1 MKGNIPS
8 KCTPFFFPL
17 ASTPSFL
24 SPLQPLN
31 LYSRATHQ
39 AGPSMEIRK
48 LVWELGACCLQAK
61 GKWVW
66 DICLGERGHVPSYE
80 PELSWQPCS
89 RDLGEIT
96 KSETPSAKGHN
107 MKISTQWMSIITH
120 IVLAGPVIWEIIKQI
135 SLWRTENLGKICWA
149 YKLFRRIG
157 KPQYRTLR
165 SKFCHNYKCR
175 SSFVVTFFMQLWNM
189 LLIKVAWKYLRL
201 WCRYT
206 MSNTAESPSLHQ
218 GVDLLT
224 LFTAF
229 PV

>member
-1 MKGNIPS
+1 MRRAEAMKGNIPS

-17 ASTPSFL
+17 ASAPSFL

-39 AGPSMEIRK
+39 AGPSVEIRK
-48 LVWELGACCLQAK
+48 LVWELGACCLRAK

-66 DICLGERGHVPSYE
+66 DVCLGERGHFPSYE
-80 PELSWQPCS
+80 PELSWQPYS

-96 KSETPSAKGHN
+96 KSETPSAKGHD

-135 SLWRTENLGKICWA
+135 SLWRSENLGKICWA

-165 SKFCHNYKCR
+165 IQ
-175 SSFVVTFFMQLWNM
+175 VL
-189 LLIKVAWKYLRL
+189 
-201 WCRYT
+201 
-206 MSNTAESPSLHQ
+206 P
-218 GVDLLT
+218 
-224 LFTAF
+224 
-229 PV
+229 